1 MLYCNKRGQPKNVCV
16 WCKFQD
22 VFSTTWPHG
31 LISKRGVLRM
41 GASVWGLSL
50 PSQVTAQV
58 QHVEWKQKLSW
69 LSHCLQL
76 ALPLSLSLFSPYFTL
91 SLCCFASFIML
102 IRFACQHTHNWVWIK
117 GGLEKERRNDGGS
130 DDDGARMDH
139 CYFGM
144 FMVCTPHTHT
154 YTHTTAETGNILDTV
169 FKFN

>member
-1 MLYCNKRGQPKNVCV
+1 MRCCTATKEGSRKMCV

-31 LISKRGVLRM
+31 LISKRGVLGSGGECLRFVIAFT
-41 GASVWGLSL
+41 GDSTSSTRWVKTETQLVVSL
-50 PSQVTAQV
+50 PT
-58 QHVEWKQKLSW
+58 
-69 LSHCLQL
+69 
-76 ALPLSLSLFSPYFTL
+76 ALPLFLCSPYLTL

-102 IRFACQHTHNWVWIK
+102 IRFACQHTQLSEDRE
-117 GGLEKERRNDGGS
+117 GLGKERRNDGGS

-154 YTHTTAETGNILDTV
+154 DTTAETGNILDTV